1 VEIFLFTAIP
11 HASQHSL
18 HPFLPLSFCRPLHA
32 GGVPG
37 MRGDAVLASSIN
49 GWPMWSHGGYGIWN
63 EGGFLLRSFPNHRP
77 WTNTNATS
85 YIGQPLR
92 LTPLPSVGISVCP
105 MRGGVG
111 VCRQVAMYAVRK
123 QKFIDASCGGKLLHT
138 LIIQYNMV
146 ICIDFLLVTM
156 KVLSIWLYILHLL

>member
-1 VEIFLFTAIP
+1 
-11 HASQHSL
+11 
-18 HPFLPLSFCRPLHA
+18 
-32 GGVPG
+32 
-37 MRGDAVLASSIN
+37 
-49 GWPMWSHGGYGIWN
+49 
-63 EGGFLLRSFPNHRP
+63 
-77 WTNTNATS
+77 
-85 YIGQPLR
+85 
-92 LTPLPSVGISVCP
+92 